1 MSNTPSPK
9 ILSVSIGN
17 LPTSNVNQKVSGT
30 IDIIKKNTSVPASV
44 VYLRIVNKRYFSF
57 TKKTAF
63 LNFPILRVYPTFPPF
78 NRKMKAA
85 VKKIPPPFFLII
97 AIIETTALCAASAKA
112 AIIRRRRA
120 RLSRHAAI
128 VIVVVRYVCKRI
140 LTILIAYDYDIAMP
154 VTAHPLI
161 VAGPTRRAA
170 TVRTTATTARTD
182 RRRLTCTATKERIK
196 QIAHSISSP
205 SWVFEKTLIP

>member
-1 MSNTPSPK
+1 
-9 ILSVSIGN
+9 
-17 LPTSNVNQKVSGT
+17 
-30 IDIIKKNTSVPASV
+30 
-44 VYLRIVNKRYFSF
+44 
-57 TKKTAF
+57 
-63 LNFPILRVYPTFPPF
+63 
-78 NRKMKAA
+78 MKAA

-170 TVRTTATTARTD
+170 TVRTTATTATTARTD